1 MSKMIWYNINDKQN
15 RTELKY
21 TRNGGFTMG
30 RYLNPDNTEF
40 EESVNSEIY
49 IEMNL
54 SETTKEFGAPWEE
67 LLEI

>member
-1 MSKMIWYNINDKQN
+1 MTN

-54 SETTKEFGAPWEE
+54 SETTKEFGAP
-67 LLEI
+67 